1 MMSRFILILLALIVS
16 AINAYAS
23 EEGFI
28 SSPDGKVMYIYRND
42 EYKLT
47 SILISQINEMTLSKE
62 DADNNICD
70 EYVTHVIETQDSI
83 YRIPM
88 SVIDSVAFHP
98 LPYKLLP
105 ETKVI
110 DATMFEYI
118 EQVDGDNILFRGDTP
133 FECLPEEGAV
143 LFTFGE
149 SGMLPDG
156 FAGRVKKRE
165 RVNAKFLISCDPVGL
180 DDVFERFFAYYGEDD
195 KDYSLSQKVSP
206 KTNYEPIAFNLN
218 LLDYGAELN
227 SEEEFSFAD
236 RDDVF
241 FSGKVGIGI
250 NRFDGFVTPEK
261 ITFAPRISLWKPF
274 FFIVEGNI
282 DVEAKVELNI
292 DANVGLGANFK
303 LPKVEKIIDN
313 TLKSLP
319 KLEKLNE
326 IFKKM
331 PILPYGAISPIL
343 KVDGSLILGEYYLFR
358 ESFSNRFWVSL
369 WGIRPI
375 VIINLGK
382 RDTDFLEARCKYA
395 FGKVEA
401 KIGLGFEV
409 GLKSLNREEKDKD
422 NKKKGW
428 EVGLNFDVSLGCEV
442 NVPIYLDSE
451 SINRRDL
458 EIYKTFVEVPAFGFT
473 GEVELSATGALNFQI
488 PGFNVKQSEK
498 YGLNLGGLLGMWNV
512 PLFENGVFNKET
524 KTVKFDISRLTVY
537 PHNVGIAIYDEAEWE
552 YSPMGNA
559 KNPVIQYYQIPYSG
573 DIIDFDCLGQE
584 VIFPY
589 DEFEMDLQTLRPLR
603 KYTVYP
609 IVDQKIFTNW
619 CEAVPL
625 LAGPPVEVYIDL
637 VPFTKKPVLD
647 IKNFTAE
654 LRGSVF
660 PVDAL
665 DLIDYEVGFEF
676 GKKETPVGQRSKL
689 SAEMDEEGQFD
700 VLVDNLESGIVYSYR
715 AYVKIDGEYHYG
727 EFRHFSMIPDD
738 LVDLGLSVKWCNHN
752 LGAVKAEDYGG
763 YYAWWETEV
772 KNEYNWATYFDSPYN
787 DDGLWKG
794 CDIDE
799 DISATQYD
807 AAFLGLGDEY
817 RLPTKDEMQELVD
830 NCSWEWS
837 QIGDVYGFI
846 VTGSNGNNIFLPAG
860 GNMENDE
867 VSNVGQYGG
876 YWSSTPL
883 SESSKGMAGNL
894 YFFGSPSYTL
904 FNTQWSNRYSGRS
917 IRPVGK

>member
-70 EYVTHVIETQDSI
+70 EYVTQVIETQDSI

-195 KDYSLSQKVSP
+195 KDYSRSQKVSR
-206 KTNYEPIAFNLN
+206 KTNYEPMAFNLN
-218 LLDYGAELN
+218 LLEIGAEIDPV
-227 SEEEFSFAD
+227 EAFSKAG
-236 RDDVF
+236 RDDAYNTNL
-241 FSGKVGIGI
+241 GIGI
-250 NRFDGFVTPEK
+250 NRFDGWVYPQNM
-261 ITFAPRISLWKPF
+261 TFEPRISLYKPF
-274 FFIVEGNI
+274 FFIAEGDINI
-282 DVEAKVELNI
+282 KAEVELNV
-292 DANVGLGANFK
+292 DACVGIGLGSNKFK
-303 LPKVEKIIDN
+303 KLFEK
-313 TLKSLP
+313 
-319 KLEKLNE
+319 KLELSSKLKKLNE

-331 PILPYGAISPIL
+331 PIVAYFKIIPIAEAEG
-343 KVDGSLILGEYYLFR
+343 DLILGEYY
-358 ESFSNRFWVSL
+358 RFMVNYCNKYKVSL
-369 WGIRPI
+369 WNILNPLDVTLGEFDL
-375 VIINLGK
+375 NL
-382 RDTDFLEARCKYA
+382 LEAKCKYA
-395 FGKVEA
+395 FGRVGANIGLNMEA
-401 KIGLGFEV
+401 SVGVPMSNNSQLKQSEEDEDKWVWKIGLNYDA
-409 GLKSLNREEKDKD
+409 L
-422 NKKKGW
+422 
-428 EVGLNFDVSLGCEV
+428 LGCEV
-442 NVPIYLDSE
+442 DVPIHLDSE
-451 SINRRDL
+451 SVINRNL
-458 EIYKTFVEVPAFGFT
+458 EIYDTFVEVPAVGIT
-473 GEVELSATGALNFQI
+473 GD
-488 PGFNVKQSEK
+488 
-498 YGLNLGGLLGMWNV
+498 LNLSLESICNLDGSSAEIKGEKNKPHRNLFGMWNV

-524 KTVKFDISRLTVY
+524 KTVKFGISRLTVY

-552 YSPMGNA
+552 SGSMGNA
-559 KNPVIQYYQIPYSG
+559 KNPIIQYYQIPYSG
-573 DIIDFDCLGQE
+573 DIIDFDRLGQE

-589 DEFEMDLQTLRPLR
+589 DEFEMDLQTLKPLR

-660 PVDAL
+660 PADAL

-689 SAEMDEEGQFD
+689 SAEMDEEGQFN
-700 VLVDNLESGIVYSYR
+700 VLVDNLQSGIVYSYR

-727 EFRHFSMIPDD
+727 EFRHFSMTPDD

-763 YYAWWETEV
+763 YYAWGETEV

-794 CDIDE
+794 CDINE

-830 NCSWEWS
+830 NCTWEWS
-837 QIGDVYGFI
+837 QIGNVYGFI
-846 VTGSNGNNIFLPAG
+846 VTGPNCNNIFLPAG